1 MALDKIDFKNPD
13 NNAKED
19 HVLET
24 LKKVIADLHANR
36 RSDIAKCVTH
46 AAPLRKGG
54 DPLEE
59 AFHEANDADFSE
71 DH

>member
-13 NNAKED
+13 NNAKEED

-24 LKKVIADLHANR
+24 LKKVMADLHANR

-46 AAPLRKGG
+46 AAPFEKVAIL
-54 DPLEE
+54 
-59 AFHEANDADFSE
+59 
-71 DH
+71 